1 MSNRSV
7 LSLWETYRLS
17 VQMSEKQDTTT
28 TFDEVVLLRLYKK
41 KFKCTRVNIHSKM
54 CENVHFLSKN
64 QDSAFN

>member
-1 MSNRSV
+1 MMSNRSV
-7 LSLWETYRLS
+7 LCLWKLIVC
-17 VQMSEKQDTTT
+17 VQMSEKQDTT